1 MLKNVIVVYDDTV
14 VVDKLV
20 RNITGP
26 KSFGSTIYKRKSLR
40 LRTEEV
46 IKTKLFIEEIIAFN
60 MGDSIKKLNFSIK
73 GYSNNYSV
81 LHLFSNFGI
90 KNEEQFKLI
99 LEKARFVNRNTVVFA
114 GESPALVIFSGVDEY
129 KQYIKEHNIQD
140 DLKFDAFT
148 DYDTITTDALVD
160 LGELNN
166 FMKFI
171 TGGFDARF
179 FNALEGDEYTVTK
192 SSVNKKKIKS
202 EYEFYG
208 LLPDRMKRWFAMPFD
223 YKEDNERASY
233 TMERY
238 HMTDIAIRWIHNAI
252 DIEEFDDILKRIFRF
267 VSERSVKKVNESEY
281 SAIEENLY
289 ITKVIERMDELKKS
303 PYYVKFDRLIE
314 SGTEFNNIDEIVE
327 KYMNLYKKATKGM
340 KFAPEL
346 VIGHGDLC
354 FSNILYNKETNMLRL
369 IDPKG
374 AVKEEELWTNPYYDI
389 AKLSHSI
396 CGRYD
401 FFNSGLFDIRI
412 EADMKINLFIDFDNT
427 EYVEL
432 FKDYLERC
440 SFDYTLV
447 RLYEASLFLSM
458 LPLHIDNPQKVF
470 GFLLNAVNI
479 LEELGR

>member
-14 VVDKLV
+14 VVDKLI

-26 KSFGSTIYKRKSLR
+26 KSFGSTIYKRKSLKIR
-40 LRTEEV
+40 IQEA
-46 IKTKLFIEEIIAFN
+46 IKGYEFINGFIDYQ
-60 MGDSIKKLNFSIK
+60 MGDSVKKLLYAIK
-73 GYSNNYSV
+73 EYSV
-81 LHLFSNFGI
+81 NCGVIHLFSNFGI
-90 KNEEQFKLI
+90 KDKENFGI
-99 LEKARFVNRNTVVFA
+99 LVEKSRFINRNVAVLC
-114 GESPALVIFSGVDEY
+114 EDKLVALMFKSVDEY

-267 VSERSVKKVNESEY
+267 VSERSVKKVSESEY

-289 ITKVIERMDELKKS
+289 IAKVIERMDELKKS

-314 SGTEFNNIDEIVE
+314 SGTEFNNIDEIIE

-340 KFAPEL
+340 KFRPEL

>member
-14 VVDKLV
+14 VVDKLI

-26 KSFGSTIYKRKSLR
+26 KSFGSTIYKRKSLKIR
-40 LRTEEV
+40 IQEA
-46 IKTKLFIEEIIAFN
+46 IKGYEFISGFIDYQ
-60 MGDSIKKLNFSIK
+60 MGDSVKKLLYAIK
-73 GYSNNYSV
+73 EYSV
-81 LHLFSNFGI
+81 NCGVIHLFSNFGI
-90 KNEEQFKLI
+90 SDKEKFGI
-99 LEKARFVNRNTVVFA
+99 LVEKSRFINRNVAVLC
-114 GESPALVIFSGVDEY
+114 EDKLVALMFNSVDEY

-148 DYDTITTDALVD
+148 GYDTITTDALVD

-267 VSERSVKKVNESEY
+267 VSERSVKKVSESEY

-314 SGTEFNNIDEIVE
+314 SGTEFDNIDEIVE

-340 KFAPEL
+340 KFRPEL